1 MQVQCTSNMLR
12 KIAVGAAMAC
22 GLMLLAGCYVD
33 GGSVSS
39 SVSRNTQTNATTVT
53 VTGTVNIKRGHPPL
67 QQFAM
72 FMNALSGID
81 LAGFDP
87 SQAVMTYT
95 LSDATITSTGGLVTV
110 TLTDSDTGATVSQQ
124 TFEYVVRGNG
134 LFAQD
139 PTAVSAWLNQFTSYT
154 SLDMTAT
161 ANTDVQVIDPGTVTV
176 TNNVLY
182 QGTSYSSATTSWVAT
197 VGGGGRGGCTPR
209 ICPNQE

>member
-1 MQVQCTSNMLR
+1 MQVQWFNTLSR
-12 KIAVGAAMAC
+12 IAVGTVMAC

-39 SVSRNTQTNATTVT
+39 SVSRNNQTGATTTT
-53 VTGTVNIKRGHPPL
+53 VTGTINIKRGHPPL

-72 FMNALSGID
+72 WMNALSGID

-87 SQAVMTYT
+87 SQAIMTYT
-95 LSDATITSTGGLVTV
+95 LSDATIASTGGLVTV

-124 TFEYVVRGNG
+124 TFQYTVRGNG

-139 PTAVSAWLNQFTSYT
+139 PTAVSAWLNQFTSYA

-182 QGTSYSSATTSWVAT
+182 QGTSYASASTSWVAAYGD
-197 VGGGGRGGCTPR
+197 GGGTGCTPR

>member
-1 MQVQCTSNMLR
+1 MW
-12 KIAVGAAMAC
+12 
-22 GLMLLAGCYVD
+22 
-33 GGSVSS
+33 
-39 SVSRNTQTNATTVT
+39 
-53 VTGTVNIKRGHPPL
+53 
-67 QQFAM
+67 
-72 FMNALSGID
+72 MNALSGID

-95 LSDATITSTGGLVTV
+95 LSDATIVSTGGLVTL
-110 TLTDSDTGATVSQQ
+110 TLTDSDTGVTIGQQ
-124 TFEYVVRGNG
+124 TFQYVVRGNG

-182 QGTSYSSATTSWVAT
+182 QGTSYASATTSWVAT
-197 VGGGGRGGCTPR
+197 VGGGGTGCTPR
-209 ICPNQE
+209 ICPIQE

>member
-1 MQVQCTSNMLR
+1 MQVQCKSDMLR
-12 KIAVGAAMAC
+12 KIAMGAVMAC
-22 GLMLLAGCYVD
+22 GLMLLSGCYVD
-33 GGSVSS
+33 GGSLGT
-39 SVSRNTQTNATTVT
+39 SVSRNTQNNSTTVT
-53 VTGTVNIKRGHPPL
+53 LTGTVNIKRGHPPL

-87 SQAVMTYT
+87 SQAIMTYT
-95 LSDATITSTGGLVTV
+95 LSDATISSTEGLVTV

-124 TFEYVVRGNG
+124 TFQYVVRGNG

-161 ANTDVQVIDPGTVTV
+161 ANTDVQVLDPGTVTV

-182 QGTSYSSATTSWVAT
+182 QGTSYASASTSWVST
-197 VGGGGRGGCTPR
+197 VGIRGGGCTPR